1 MTFTVISL
9 GEQLSGSSI
18 LVTESEML
26 CSHHHK
32 QVTEQLYLHVNR
44 RAEQRCLQQPEVT
57 IKIPHRDCIT
67 LGGILQM
74 AFKITKRYPIL
85 TLPN

>member
-1 MTFTVISL
+1 MLIEERT
-9 GEQLSGSSI
+9 
-18 LVTESEML
+18 EML
-26 CSHHHK
+26 
-32 QVTEQLYLHVNR
+32 T
-44 RAEQRCLQQPEVT
+44 APEVT

-74 AFKITKRYPIL
+74 ALKITKRYPIL